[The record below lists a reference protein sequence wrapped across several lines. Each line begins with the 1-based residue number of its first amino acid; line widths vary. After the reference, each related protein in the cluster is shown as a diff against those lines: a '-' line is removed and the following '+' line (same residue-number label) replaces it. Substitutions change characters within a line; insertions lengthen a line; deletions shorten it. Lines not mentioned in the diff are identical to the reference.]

1 MTTALVTGGTSGIG
15 LAFARALAARGDDL
29 VLVARDPDRL
39 TAAAD
44 GLRETYGV
52 QVETLAADLADR
64 EQVLRVAER
73 LESAEQ
79 PIDTLVNNAGFGVRA
94 KLLDAD
100 TTPHEQSLD
109 VMVRAVLILG
119 AAAGRSMRARGSG
132 TIINVSSTAG
142 YVTMGS
148 YSATKA
154 WVTVYTES
162 LANELRGSGV
172 KVTVLCPGWVRTE
185 FHERAEINSTRIP
198 STLWLD
204 ADQLVADCLADVER
218 SKVISIPSLRYK
230 TLMFVARHVPR
241 SGVRWI
247 SGKLASSRH

>member
-39 TAAAD
+39 AAAAD
-44 GLRETYGV
+44 SLRETYGV
-52 QVETLAADLADR
+52 QVEILAADLAER

-94 KLLDAD
+94 KLLDVD

-119 AAAGRSMRARGSG
+119 AAAGRAMRARGSG

>member
-119 AAAGRSMRARGSG
+119 AAAGRAMRARGSG